1 MAVNL
6 LPKEL
11 RPKKYIVK
19 ISKVLTNVSLIAL
32 LVFIISAITV
42 TSVYFVISSRLNSAQ
57 EKHEELITQIKALEE
72 TEQKIVLIKDRLEKV
87 NEMRSKISATE
98 RVDILDDVLSIS
110 DGIAI
115 VGGSTLTSDKTSVL
129 VSVDGSLNLTK
140 FLSGLLLSGGFK
152 KIEMISFTFDHKV
165 GYAMEFDFA
174 R

>member
-32 LVFIISAITV
+32 LVFIISAVTV
-42 TSVYFVISSRLNSAQ
+42 TSVYFVISGRLKSSQ

-87 NEMRSKISATE
+87 SEMKSRVSATE
-98 RVDILDDVLSIS
+98 RVDILEDVLNIS
-110 DGIAI
+110 DGIAT
-115 VGGSTLTSDKTSVL
+115 VEESTLTEDKTNILMAANS
-129 VSVDGSLNLTK
+129 SLNLTK
-140 FLSGLLLSGGFK
+140 LLSGLLISGGFK
-152 KIEMISFTFDHKV
+152 KIEMISFDFSRDR
-165 GYAMEFDFA
+165 GYVMEFGFE